1 VVVAVLALSGTGGT
15 GGGALLGAA
24 DDPASTSPTAD
35 ATGAADSGGAGGAL
49 QGTDEQRAQ
58 QQAVV
63 DYYAL
68 LPGRLDEGWQRLTP
82 DYQQST
88 AGGFESY
95 SRFWSAMSAVTVRSV
110 SPAGS
115 NSVDATVTYTYRDGR
130 EVQERTVFRMA
141 PQDGGGWAIDGS
153 TVQSSR

>member
-1 VVVAVLALSGTGGT
+1 VAVLARNGTGGT
-15 GGGALLGAA
+15 SGGALLGTGG
-24 DDPASTSPTAD
+24 DPSTSPTAD
-35 ATGAADSGGAGGAL
+35 ATGAADPGGSSDAAGSL

-68 LPGRLDEGWQRLTP
+68 LPGQLDQGWQRLTP

-88 AGGFESY
+88 AGGFDSY
-95 SRFWSAMSAVTVRSV
+95 SRFWSQMSAVTVRSV

-115 NSVDATVTYTYRDGR
+115 NSVDATVSYTYRDGR